1 MSKKEIKITF
11 HTLSLSSPSKDNN
24 EFEEHPFFSVGDLI
38 DYIRVLGDDDKTRKF
53 FDLKDNKFCFIDYSN
68 KLSIKNDTIYV
79 GFFKSARHEFRP
91 NLINKLTGVE
101 RDNPKELNEGDVEKT
116 HFLIKITSSDVFL
129 LLERNRG
136 GISSQNFLNYIKEFK
151 RKQLRDDGLED
162 KFRLEISDIASSD
175 FMTEIKRMS
184 RTSCAE
190 VFIDKQLL
198 GDEALNFSNR
208 IVPIKK
214 EVMLTLKAKPK
225 ECIKNVAVDM
235 WNIFNCSKS
244 KISRIRVRGRD
255 DNDNSI
261 LLDTSFLC
269 KAKSVHVD
277 INSETGEINTAQL
290 LSELKIMANDF
301 E

>member
-1 MSKKEIKITF
+1 
-11 HTLSLSSPSKDNN
+11 
-24 EFEEHPFFSVGDLI
+24 
-38 DYIRVLGDDDKTRKF
+38 
-53 FDLKDNKFCFIDYSN
+53 
-68 KLSIKNDTIYV
+68 
-79 GFFKSARHEFRP
+79 
-91 NLINKLTGVE
+91 
-101 RDNPKELNEGDVEKT
+101 
-116 HFLIKITSSDVFL
+116 
-129 LLERNRG
+129 
-136 GISSQNFLNYIKEFK
+136 
-151 RKQLRDDGLED
+151 
-162 KFRLEISDIASSD
+162 
-175 FMTEIKRMS
+175 MTEIKRMS